1 MARFLSSISRKLE
14 LPSPFKPAHTLYAV
28 SLLAVLVR
36 LALFVINEPYRE
48 GDTQILVGS
57 VKTIRACLGEGRLLG
72 CSFDIP
78 FPLLQ
83 YGPSIVLS
91 YLGFSDASILHFLAY
106 LSFFGFVAS
115 IALVFWTLKRK
126 ASRTVA
132 AAGAL
137 LMLTGPLLW
146 YSHSTYSE
154 MLAAFLI
161 LAFTAAS
168 LFRVDNRFLIPLFFL
183 AGMTKEVAFPFL
195 LVIGGLCL
203 LPEILTAPG
212 KIKGRLYALLAGA
225 ALTVLVNVAFNYF
238 RYGTYYDAGHLTE
251 LYLVPSFR
259 LHLSFFLAMWF
270 TPYGGLLFF
279 WPSFVLLYFSLL
291 VLLFIRWKNKSHD
304 ELNGEPSARLIFY
317 LPIIIISL
325 VLILLTAGFSRWCT
339 PLGGAAWG
347 PRYILPWI
355 PSVALLLLYFYARE
369 VKVLLSL
376 ILSKTYGLAVT
387 SIALVIVS
395 LPQLMVLFGPFVLV
409 KLFDLPQG
417 CPRVPIIEEDVTYYY
432 RCIEAQIWP
441 GKLVLLESF
450 PLALKPSAF
459 AFTIFYCVILVGGC
473 MWIRRRLVEG
483 QPHAEVQGQSNVE
496 AIARAHKAKPLDD
509 IGWTAITGDSAAT
522 IVGAAYGPMRHWL
535 WALLFYALLFTIFF
549 SSILFSGHLLL
560 APGDG
565 VFIYLPNFFTKKAL
579 WDTLILAG
587 FPRFADPQV
596 MMWYPPALL
605 FSYLPSGWNAF
616 VLMAFILASLSMYG
630 YVYTVTRSRL
640 SALASGITY
649 GMSGFMMAHLGHTG
663 IIHCAAWLPLIIW
676 SLEMLRRRWNPFW
689 FVCGALAVGFCFL
702 AGQSQIFFYG
712 LLLCVAYAIAL
723 GWTAPVGRGRYYLYA
738 ALMLS
743 VGIGLAAVQ
752 LIPTAQLINQSVR
765 TEFSFAEFV
774 AFSLTPTHLVTFV
787 FPYLFGYSNHPVK
800 PYFGDW
806 NLTELAGYVGLL
818 PLMLAAIGF
827 TSSRRNPLA
836 VFWLAAGCVALLMAL
851 GDATPLAQVTYY
863 VPLINRFRAPARHLM
878 ELTFA
883 VSVLSGLGL
892 SAIRQGK
899 VEIGLIRKTI
909 FISALS
915 ILACLIAVVVFHE
928 QLSALATARAGV
940 ARLSVLPWANAAVGI
955 PLLIFLFAAAALLWW
970 CAKPDSSLRTVLL
983 LVVLLL
989 DLSSFG
995 WFYEWRYASPDVS
1008 ELSQPASAVDYRQAL
1023 SSTHQRILPV
1033 MGINGPRETIRP
1045 NTSRLWG
1052 IPSATGTNVLR
1063 LEKVSR
1069 LLSTREGGD
1078 VDPSWSEA
1086 ANRSTDL
1093 MAVRYLLT
1101 PRGDF
1106 ISKDGINWLG
1116 KDFNL
1121 WTGSGCGHESTPSVT
1136 FELPQPF
1143 KATRVGLVTMLACS
1157 TGVPDGMEVGKLSVT
1172 DVNGRV
1178 QTQSLLAGRD
1188 SSEWAYDCSNVP
1200 TLQHKRA
1207 AIFDSFPAKMFEL
1220 MCMGHHYVTTV
1231 GLGEPASIKSVQVQ
1245 WTGNEGGIVVHK
1257 ISLIDDA
1264 TGDSYAFN
1272 PDYMDNSHFRL
1283 VDETAQT
1290 RVYENLRAMPRAWLA
1305 REALALPL
1313 PEEALQA
1320 IRTSKLPD
1328 GRDFDPARTVLVE
1341 EPLSLGT
1348 PPEQQTDSNS
1358 SADIASLS
1366 ETVMEVRTRSSAP
1379 SVLVTS
1385 DPFYPGWEASIDGQ
1399 PARLFR
1405 ADYALRGV
1413 VLPAGEHLV
1422 RFEFRPKSFY
1432 YGAIISLL
1440 SLAALFVIFFKG
1452 VIDGRRRQVLPH

>member
-1 MARFLSSISRKLE
+1 MARSLSSISRKLE

-28 SLLAVLVR
+28 SVLAIFVR

-57 VKTIRACLGEGRLLG
+57 VKAIRSCLGEGRLVG

-83 YGPSIVLS
+83 YGPTLILS

-132 AAGAL
+132 AFAAL

-161 LAFTAAS
+161 LAFTSAS
-168 LFRVDNRFLIPLFFL
+168 LMRVDKRFLIPLFFL
-183 AGMTKEVAFPFL
+183 AGMSKEVAFPFL
-195 LVIGGLCL
+195 LVIGCLCL
-203 LPEILTAPG
+203 LPEIVTAPG

-238 RYGTYYDAGHLTE
+238 RYGTYYDAAHLTE
-251 LYLVPSFR
+251 LYLVPTLR

-279 WPSFVLLYFSLL
+279 WPTFVLLYFSLL
-291 VLLFIRWKNKSHD
+291 VLLFIRWKNKKYD
-304 ELNGEPSARLIFY
+304 ELNTEPTERLIFY
-317 LPIIIISL
+317 LPIIVISL
-325 VLILLTAGFSRWCT
+325 VLVLLTAGFSRWCT

-355 PSVALLLLYFYARE
+355 PSAALLLLYFYARE
-369 VKVLLSL
+369 VTLLLSL
-376 ILSKTYGLAVT
+376 ILTKTYGLVAT
-387 SIALVIVS
+387 ATALVIVS

-409 KLFDLPQG
+409 KLFDLPG
-417 CPRVPIIEEDVTYYY
+417 DCPRVPIIEEDVTYYY

-450 PLALKPSAF
+450 PLALKPNAF

-473 MWIRRRLVEG
+473 MWIRKRLIEG
-483 QPHAEVQGQSNVE
+483 QALTEGLPHLE
-496 AIARAHKAKPLDD
+496 AQARAHQAKPVEESTHT
-509 IGWTAITGDSAAT
+509 IVTGGGAAT
-522 IVGAAYGPMRHWL
+522 TVGATHGFMRHWL
-535 WALLFYALLFTIFF
+535 WATLFYALLFTIFF

-587 FPRFADPQV
+587 FPWFADPQV

-616 VLMAFILASLSMYG
+616 VLMAFVLASGAMYG
-630 YVYTVTRSRL
+630 YVYTVTGSRL

-676 SLEMLRRRWNPFW
+676 SLEMLRQKWNPFW
-689 FVCGALAVGFCFL
+689 FVCGALGVGFCFL

-712 LLLCVAYAIAL
+712 LLLCVAYALTL
-723 GWTAPVGRGRYYLYA
+723 GWSAPVGHRRYYLYA

-765 TEFSFAEFV
+765 TEFSWAEFV
-774 AFSLTPTHLVTFV
+774 AFSLTPKHLVTFV
-787 FPYLFGYSNHPVK
+787 FPYLFGYSNHPTK

-827 TSSRRNPLA
+827 AASRRTTLA
-836 VFWLAAGCVALLMAL
+836 VFWLAAGFVALLMAL

-863 VPLINRFRAPARHLM
+863 VPPINRFRAPARHLM
-878 ELTFA
+878 EVTFA

-899 VEIGLIRKTI
+899 VEIGLIHKTI
-909 FISALS
+909 LISALL
-915 ILACLIAVVVFHE
+915 ILACLVAVIVFQD
-928 QLSALATARAGV
+928 QLSALAAARAGV
-940 ARLSVLPWANAAVGI
+940 KRLSLLPWANGAIGI
-955 PLLIFLFAAAALLWW
+955 PLLVFLCAAVALARW

-989 DLSSFG
+989 DLASFG

-1023 SSTHQRILPV
+1023 GSTHQRLLPV
-1033 MGINGPRETIRP
+1033 MGINGPRETMRP

-1063 LEKVSR
+1063 LEKVSH

-1078 VDPSWSEA
+1078 VDPSWSEP
-1086 ANRSTDL
+1086 ANRSVDL
-1093 MAVRYLLT
+1093 MSIRYLLT
-1101 PRGDF
+1101 PRGGF
-1106 ISKDGINWLG
+1106 VNKDGINWLG

-1121 WTGSGCGHESTPSVT
+1121 WTGSGCGHESTPSVN

-1157 TGVPDGMEVGKLSVT
+1157 TGVPDGKEVGKLVAT
-1172 DVNGRV
+1172 DANGRI

-1207 AIFDSFPAKMFEL
+1207 AIFESFPAKMFDL
-1220 MCMGHHYVTTV
+1220 TCMGHHYVTMV
-1231 GLGEPASIKSVQVQ
+1231 KLNEAASIKSVQVQ

-1257 ISLIDDA
+1257 VSLVNDA
-1264 TGDSYAFN
+1264 TGESYAFD
-1272 PDYMDNSHFRL
+1272 PEYMDSGRFRL

-1290 RVYENLRAMPRAWLA
+1290 RVYENLRAMPRAWLVQEA
-1305 REALALPL
+1305 LTLPLPAEALA
-1313 PEEALQA
+1313 A
-1320 IRTSKLPD
+1320 IKTSKLPD

-1341 EPLSLGT
+1341 EPLSLDAP
-1348 PPEQQTDSNS
+1348 PPEQQTDTAS
-1358 SADIASLS
+1358 SAEITSLS

-1385 DPFYPGWEASIDGQ
+1385 DPFYPGWEARVDGQ

-1405 ADYALRGV
+1405 VNFALRGV
-1413 VLPAGEHLV
+1413 AVTAGDHLV

-1432 YGAIISLL
+1432 YGAAISLL
-1440 SLAALFVIFFKG
+1440 SLAALFVILLKG
-1452 VIDGRRRQVLPH
+1452 VIDGRRAQVLPH